1 MLTDF
6 GEWIPD
12 YLSAELVDML
22 SSLDRL
28 IIGLETRDNYRQSL
42 LILADEWSDLTV
54 TLQRENAWALLEP
67 IELLEKS
74 CRMAGKA
81 SFDYPQLLVDFFLFI
96 TDQLRLILQQRHSA
110 AALESIVPFT
120 RRLLPI
126 SRVQRSEDLSQA
138 LNAVLSDDQD
148 KNRCDDGEDC
158 ELFSTRGF
166 WDGHPVLDTPVMH
179 LSRQASEI
187 LDIQS
192 GYWRGR
198 NAFMMPFALKIN
210 EHLGEPERD
219 TDLATAVYLH
229 DIGMARIPLPKRN
242 VPISD
247 AVRAKVQE
255 HSLFGAEIALAIT
268 QSAACANIVRQHHDR
283 PDAAGYG
290 TGMGSEHIRPG
301 SAILGVLDLFCALA
315 KRESVRDITAIPGL
329 LDEMRK
335 VADTQIDKKVFE
347 LFVTV
352 LETEGFVGNIT
363 PQATEHYAN
372 LVVDQ
377 E

>member
-6 GEWIPD
+6 GDWIPD
-12 YLSAELVDML
+12 YLSAELLDML

-42 LILADEWSDLTV
+42 LILADEWSDLTA
-54 TLQRENAWALLEP
+54 TLQRENAWSLLEP

-81 SFDYPQLLVDFFLFI
+81 NFDYPQLLVDFFLFI
-96 TDQLRLILQQRHSA
+96 TDQLRLILQQRYSSD
-110 AALESIVPFT
+110 ALKSIVPFT

-126 SRVQRSEDLSQA
+126 SRIHRTEDLSQA
-138 LNAVLSDDQD
+138 LQAVLTGESD
-148 KNRCDDGEDC
+148 KEKCDDGEEC
-158 ELFSTRGF
+158 VLFSTRRF
-166 WDGHPVLDTPVMH
+166 WDCHPALDAPVVH
-179 LSRQASEI
+179 LSRQTSEI

-198 NAFMMPFALKIN
+198 NMFMMPFALKIN
-210 EHLGEPERD
+210 EHLGEPERG

-247 AVRAKVQE
+247 AIRAKVQE
-255 HSLFGAEIALAIT
+255 HSMFGAEIALAIT
-268 QSAACANIVRQHHDR
+268 QSAACANIIRQHHDR

-315 KRESVRDITAIPGL
+315 KRASEQDIKVIPSL
-329 LDEMRK
+329 LDEMKK
-335 VADTQIDKKVFE
+335 VTDTQIDRKVFG
-347 LFVTV
+347 LFISV